1 MFLPFA
7 IKLAFVY
14 YFVLNII
21 LKGLLL
27 GRDLGF
33 EAVTQMWTMMAW

>member
-1 MFLPFA
+1 MFLPFT

-21 LKGLLL
+21 LKGLPLE
-27 GRDLGF
+27 RDLGF
-33 EAVTQMWTMMAW
+33 EAVRQMWTMMA